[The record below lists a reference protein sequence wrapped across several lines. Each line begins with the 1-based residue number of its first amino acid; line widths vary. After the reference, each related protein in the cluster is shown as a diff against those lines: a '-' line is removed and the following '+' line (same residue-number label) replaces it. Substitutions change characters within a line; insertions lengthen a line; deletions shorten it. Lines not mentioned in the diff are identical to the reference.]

1 MLKLKKGD
9 LLIIAAVL
17 LAAAVLL
24 GLKHLPVADGGKTL
38 RIELEGQLIDE
49 VDFTSDVDRQIAVQL
64 PEGQAI
70 VEISGGKVR
79 VVPMP
84 KDLCPL
90 GICSSVGWVEQSGD
104 AIVCLPNRMVLTVV
118 GGPSNELWDSLDG
131 VTR

>member
-24 GLKHLPVADGGKTL
+24 GLKYLPAVDGEKTL
-38 RIELEGQLIDE
+38 RIELEGRLIDE
-49 VDFTSDVDRQIAVQL
+49 VNFTSDVDRQITVQL

-84 KDLCPL
+84 KGLCPL